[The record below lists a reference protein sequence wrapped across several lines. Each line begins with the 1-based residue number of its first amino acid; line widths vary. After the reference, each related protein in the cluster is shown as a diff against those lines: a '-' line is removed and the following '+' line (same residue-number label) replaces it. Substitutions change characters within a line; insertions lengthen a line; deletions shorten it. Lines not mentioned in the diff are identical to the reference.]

1 MIRSARLLEGATVK
15 EGVRLVVRENVTLT
29 GDLTNNGTVEN
40 NGAIAGT
47 VEGSGSVE
55 GSGELLAV
63 ITFEV
68 TPEEAVVTVYDSSS
82 DKVEAAYDKSYNLA
96 DGSYTYEVSA
106 NGYVTKSGSFEV
118 SGAAQ
123 TIEVELDKEQGPV
136 EPGNP
141 EYTITCLLYTS
152 PSPRDA

>member
-1 MIRSARLLEGATVK
+1 M
-15 EGVRLVVRENVTLT
+15 VRENVTLT

-106 NGYVTKSGSFEV
+106 NGYVTKTGSFECPARPRPLRW
-118 SGAAQ
+118 SWTRSRG
-123 TIEVELDKEQGPV
+123 LWSPV
-136 EPGNP
+136 
-141 EYTITCLLYTS
+141 T
-152 PSPRDA
+152 PSTPSR